1 MTSHNSWP
9 RDSYKPSSFE
19 SKEEK
24 NLNQHDSYIYKSMYE
39 NEKRIKISQIY

>member
-9 RDSYKPSSFE
+9 RGSYKPSSFE

-24 NLNQHDSYIYKSMYE
+24 NLNQHDSYIYINLCMKMR
-39 NEKRIKISQIY
+39 NALK